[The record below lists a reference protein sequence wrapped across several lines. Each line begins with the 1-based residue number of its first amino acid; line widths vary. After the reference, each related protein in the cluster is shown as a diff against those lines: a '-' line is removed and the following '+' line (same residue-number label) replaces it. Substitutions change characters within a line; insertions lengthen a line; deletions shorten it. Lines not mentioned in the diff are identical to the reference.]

1 MENKT
6 NHFLLTNYLRKCY
19 LLPILLALTKK
30 VKDMV
35 FSPDFPYLAPNNH
48 AFLLYVNKLH
58 SWYMC
63 IERSGFYQTFLTSN
77 NIHKIFCSVVK
88 EFIIVK

>member
-1 MENKT
+1 MENKLDELSEEML
-6 NHFLLTNYLRKCY
+6 FVAYL
-19 LLPILLALTKK
+19 ISFDKK
-30 VKDMV
+30 GQRYGI
-35 FSPDFPYLAPNNH
+35 FSKYLAPNNH

-77 NIHKIFCSVVK
+77 NIHKIFFSVVK